1 MASVTSLTASVHQ
14 RLATA
19 LSATLPTADA
29 DPLLRRSDRADY
41 QANGILALAKK
52 AKANPRELAT
62 QVVARVESGEL
73 IGEIEVSGPGFLNI
87 TLTDRA
93 ITQNLA
99 ARYADDTG
107 RLGVPTA
114 ERPGTTVIDYAQP
127 NVAKEMHVGHLR
139 SAVIGDAVVQ
149 ILEFTGE
156 NVVRRHHI
164 GDWGTQFGMLIQYLD
179 EHPHE
184 LDHKDAR
191 VSGEEAMSNLDRL
204 YKAARKLFDSDEEF
218 KTRARRRVV
227 DLQAGDPHTLA
238 TWQKFVDESKIYF
251 FSVFEKLDME
261 VRDADIV
268 GESGYNDML
277 DETCRLLEES
287 GVAVRSEG
295 ALCVFFDD
303 VKGPDGNPVPLIVK
317 KSDGGYGYAATD
329 LSAIR
334 DRVFHLKANSLL
346 YVVDARQSL
355 HFKMVF
361 ETARRA
367 GWLNDDDVKAF
378 QLAFGTVLGKDGK
391 PFKTREGET
400 IRLVDLL
407 DEAIDRATAVVRE
420 KAEKV
425 GLTEEEIVENG
436 RYVGIGAVKYADL
449 STSAVRDYKF
459 DLDQMVSLN
468 GDTSV
473 YLQYAYARIQSI
485 LRKAGEAGPAA
496 HPELEL
502 APAERALGLHLDQ
515 FGEAVAEVAES
526 YEPHKLAAY
535 LFRLAT
541 LLTSFYD
548 QCPVLKAE
556 SPAQVE
562 NRLFL
567 VDLTARTLHR
577 GMALLATRT
586 PSPHAPP
593 PGYRPP
599 AAGRV
604 ALRHPRPGRCR
615 CLPLQSLAWRP
626 FPIRCPSWRP
636 TRAGVCS
643 GLNSRFRRGG

>member
-1 MASVTSLTASVHQ
+1 MAPVTSLSHSVEQH
-14 RLATA
+14 LTSA
-19 LSATLPTADA
+19 LSATLPEAAGA
-29 DPLLRRSDRADY
+29 DPLLRRSDRADF

-62 QVVARVESGEL
+62 QVVSRVVTGDVIKEV
-73 IGEIEVSGPGFLNI
+73 EVSGPGFLNV
-87 TLTDRA
+87 TVTDRA
-93 ITQNLA
+93 ITENLA
-99 ARYADDTG
+99 ARYADAD
-107 RLGVPTA
+107 RLGVPHA
-114 ERPGTTVIDYAQP
+114 GHPGTTVIDYAQP

-139 SAVIGDAVVQ
+139 SAVIGDATVQ

-184 LDHKDAR
+184 LDHKESR

-204 YKAARKLFDSDEEF
+204 YKTARKLFDADEEF

-238 TWQKFVDESKIYF
+238 IWQKFVDESKIYF
-251 FSVFEKLDME
+251 YSVFEKLDME
-261 VRDADIV
+261 IHDEDIV

-277 DETCRLLEES
+277 AETCRLLEES
-287 GVAVRSEG
+287 GVAVRSDG

-303 VKGPDGNPVPLIVK
+303 VKGPDGNPVPLIVQ

-334 DRVFHLKANSLL
+334 DRVFGLKASTLL

-367 GWLNDDDVKAF
+367 GWLNDDVKAH

-400 IRLVDLL
+400 VKLVDLL
-407 DEAIDRATAVVRE
+407 DEAVERATAVVGE
-420 KAEKV
+420 KRDKV
-425 GLTEEEIVENG
+425 GLTDQEVAENG

-485 LRKAGEAGPAA
+485 LRKAGEARPAA

-515 FGEAVAEVAES
+515 FGETVHEVAAA

-535 LFRLAT
+535 LYQLASH
-541 LLTSFYD
+541 LTTFYD
-548 QCPVLKAE
+548 QCHVL
-556 SPAQVE
+556 SPDNAPEVVE

-567 VDLTARTLHR
+567 VDLTGRTLHR
-577 GMALLATRT
+577 GMALLGIRT
-586 PSPHAPP
+586 PDK
-593 PGYRPP
+593 
-599 AAGRV
+599 
-604 ALRHPRPGRCR
+604 L
-615 CLPLQSLAWRP
+615 
-626 FPIRCPSWRP
+626 
-636 TRAGVCS
+636 
-643 GLNSRFRRGG
+643 

>member
-1 MASVTSLTASVHQ
+1 MASVTSLSDSVQQHLAS
-14 RLATA
+14 A
-19 LSATLPTADA
+19 LSAGLPEAAGA
-29 DPLLRRSDRADY
+29 DPLLRRSDRADF

-52 AKANPRELAT
+52 VKANPRELAT
-62 QVVARVESGEL
+62 QVVGRVVTGDV
-73 IGEIEVSGPGFLNI
+73 IKEIEVSGPGFLNVTI
-87 TLTDRA
+87 TDKA
-93 ITQNLA
+93 ITENLA
-99 ARYADDTG
+99 ARYADETG
-107 RLGVPTA
+107 RLGVPYA
-114 ERPGTTVIDYAQP
+114 ANPGTTVIDYAQP

-139 SAVIGDAVVQ
+139 SAVIGDSVVQ
-149 ILEFTGE
+149 LLEFTGE

-184 LDHKDAR
+184 LDHKAATEDTAA
-191 VSGEEAMSNLDRL
+191 SGEEAMSNLDRL
-204 YKAARKLFDSDEEF
+204 YKAARRKFDSDEEF

-238 TWQKFVDESKIYF
+238 MWQKFVDESKIYF

-261 VRDADIV
+261 IRDPDIV

-277 DETCRLLEES
+277 AETCRLLEDS

-295 ALCVFFDD
+295 ALCVFFEDI
-303 VKGPDGNPVPLIVK
+303 KGPDGNPVPLIVQ

-334 DRVFHLKANSLL
+334 DRVFNLKADTLL

-367 GWLNDDDVKAF
+367 GWLGDGVKAQ

-400 IRLVDLL
+400 VRLVDLL
-407 DEAIDRATAVVRE
+407 DEAIDRASAVVRE
-420 KAEKV
+420 KAQD
-425 GLTEEEIVENG
+425 LSEEEIAERG
-436 RYVGIGAVKYADL
+436 AQVGIGAVKYADL
-449 STSAVRDYKF
+449 STSANRDYKF

-473 YLQYAYARIQSI
+473 YLQYAYARIRSI
-485 LRKAGEAGPAA
+485 LRKAGELRPVA

-502 APAERALGLHLDQ
+502 AAAERALGLHADA
-515 FGEAVAEVAES
+515 FAETVREAAREYA
-526 YEPHKLAAY
+526 PHKLAAY
-535 LFRLAT
+535 LYQLASLYT
-541 LLTSFYD
+541 TFYD
-548 QCPVLKAE
+548 KCPVLKAE
-556 SPAQVE
+556 TPQQVE

-567 VDLTARTLHR
+567 CDITARTLHQ
-577 GMALLATRT
+577 GMALLGIRT
-586 PSPHAPP
+586 PE
-593 PGYRPP
+593 R
-599 AAGRV
+599 
-604 ALRHPRPGRCR
+604 L
-615 CLPLQSLAWRP
+615 
-626 FPIRCPSWRP
+626 
-636 TRAGVCS
+636 
-643 GLNSRFRRGG
+643 

>member
-1 MASVTSLTASVHQ
+1 MASVTSLSDSVQQHLAS
-14 RLATA
+14 A
-19 LSATLPTADA
+19 LSAALPEAADA

-62 QVVARVESGEL
+62 RVVSG
-73 IGEIEVSGPGFLNI
+73 IVTGEVIADVEVSGPGFLNI
-87 TLTDRA
+87 TVADRA
-93 ITQNLA
+93 ITENLA

-107 RLGVPTA
+107 RLGVPYA
-114 ERPGTTVIDYAQP
+114 AHPGTTVIDYAQP

-139 SAVIGDAVVQ
+139 SAVIGDAMVRL
-149 ILEFTGE
+149 LEFTGE

-184 LDHKDAR
+184 LDHKESE

-204 YKAARKLFDSDEEF
+204 YKTARRLFDSDEEF

-227 DLQAGDPHTLA
+227 DLQAGDPKTLA
-238 TWQKFVDESKIYF
+238 IWQKFVDESKIYF
-251 FSVFEKLDME
+251 FSVFDKLDME
-261 VRDADIV
+261 VRDPDIV

-277 DETCRLLEES
+277 AETCRLLEES

-303 VKGPDGNPVPLIVK
+303 IKGPEGNPVPLIVQ

-334 DRVFHLKANSLL
+334 DRVFNLKASTLL
-346 YVVDARQSL
+346 YVVDARQAL
-355 HFKMVF
+355 HFRMVF

-367 GWLNDDDVKAF
+367 GWLNDDVTAV

-400 IRLVDLL
+400 VKLENLL
-407 DEAIDRATAVVRE
+407 DEAVERATAVVRE
-420 KAEKV
+420 KAGKV
-425 GLTEEEIVENG
+425 GLTEDEIVENG
-436 RYVGIGAVKYADL
+436 RYVGVGAVKYADL

-485 LRKAGEAGPAA
+485 LRKAGEARPAA
-496 HPELEL
+496 HPELAL

-515 FGEAVAEVAES
+515 FAETVLEVAAAR
-526 YEPHKLAAY
+526 EPHKMAAY
-535 LFRLAT
+535 LYQLAS

-548 QCPVLKAE
+548 QCPVLKAD

-567 VDLTARTLHR
+567 VDLTARTLHE
-577 GMALLATRT
+577 GMALLGIRT
-586 PSPHAPP
+586 P
-593 PGYRPP
+593 GK
-599 AAGRV
+599 
-604 ALRHPRPGRCR
+604 L
-615 CLPLQSLAWRP
+615 
-626 FPIRCPSWRP
+626 
-636 TRAGVCS
+636 
-643 GLNSRFRRGG
+643 

>member
-1 MASVTSLTASVHQ
+1 MAPVTSLSHSVEQH
-14 RLATA
+14 LTSA
-19 LSATLPTADA
+19 LSATLPEAAGA
-29 DPLLRRSDRADY
+29 DPLLRRSDRADF

-62 QVVARVESGEL
+62 QVVSHVVTGDL
-73 IGEIEVSGPGFLNI
+73 IGEIEVSGPGFLNVTI
-87 TLTDRA
+87 TDGA
-93 ITQNLA
+93 ITRNLA
-99 ARYADDTG
+99 ARYADAD
-107 RLGVPTA
+107 RLGVPHSA
-114 ERPGTTVIDYAQP
+114 APGTTVIDYAQP

-139 SAVIGDAVVQ
+139 SAVIGDATVQ

-156 NVVRRHHI
+156 SVVRRHHI

-184 LDHKDAR
+184 LDHKDSQ

-204 YKAARKLFDSDEEF
+204 YKAARRLFDADEEF

-261 VRDADIV
+261 IRDEDIV

-277 DETCRLLEES
+277 AETCRLLEES

-303 VKGPDGNPVPLIVK
+303 VKGPDGNPVPLIVQ

-334 DRVFHLKANSLL
+334 DRVFNLKASTLL

-367 GWLNDDDVKAF
+367 GWLNEDVKAH

-400 IRLVDLL
+400 VKLVDLL
-407 DEAIDRATAVVRE
+407 DEAVERATTVVRE
-420 KAEKV
+420 KAVKV
-425 GLTEEEIVENG
+425 GLSEPEIVENG
-436 RYVGIGAVKYADL
+436 RYVGVGAVKYADL

-485 LRKAGEAGPAA
+485 LRKAGEARPLA

-515 FGEAVAEVAES
+515 FGETVHEVAAA

-535 LFRLAT
+535 LYQLASH
-541 LLTSFYD
+541 LTTFYD
-548 QCPVLKAE
+548 QCHVL
-556 SPAQVE
+556 SPDNSPEVVE

-567 VDLTARTLHR
+567 VDLTARTLHL
-577 GMALLATRT
+577 GMALLGIRT
-586 PSPHAPP
+586 PDK
-593 PGYRPP
+593 
-599 AAGRV
+599 
-604 ALRHPRPGRCR
+604 L
-615 CLPLQSLAWRP
+615 
-626 FPIRCPSWRP
+626 
-636 TRAGVCS
+636 
-643 GLNSRFRRGG
+643 

>member
-1 MASVTSLTASVHQ
+1 MASVTSLRDSVQQHLASALTA
-14 RLATA
+14 A
-19 LSATLPTADA
+19 LPEAAGA

-62 QVVARVESGEL
+62 QVVSG
-73 IGEIEVSGPGFLNI
+73 IVTGEVIADVEVSGPGFLNI
-87 TLTDRA
+87 TVADKA
-93 ITQNLA
+93 ITENLA

-107 RLGVPTA
+107 RLGVPFA
-114 ERPGTTVIDYAQP
+114 AHPGTTVIDYAQP

-139 SAVIGDAVVQ
+139 SAVIGDAMVRL
-149 ILEFTGE
+149 LEFTGE

-184 LDHKDAR
+184 LDHKESE

-204 YKAARKLFDSDEEF
+204 YKTARKLFDSDEEF

-227 DLQAGDPHTLA
+227 DLQAGDEKTLA
-238 TWQKFVDESKIYF
+238 IWQKFVDESKIYF
-251 FSVFEKLDME
+251 FSVFDKLDME
-261 VRDADIV
+261 VRDPDIV

-277 DETCRLLEES
+277 AETCRLLEES

-303 VKGPDGNPVPLIVK
+303 IKGPEGNPVPLIVQ

-334 DRVFHLKANSLL
+334 DRVFNLKATTLL
-346 YVVDARQSL
+346 YVVDARQAL
-355 HFKMVF
+355 HFRMVF

-367 GWLNDDDVKAF
+367 GWLNDDVTAI

-400 IRLVDLL
+400 VKLENLL
-407 DEAIDRATAVVRE
+407 DEAVERATAVVRE

-425 GLTEEEIVENG
+425 GLTEDEIVENG
-436 RYVGIGAVKYADL
+436 RYVGVGAVKYADL

-473 YLQYAYARIQSI
+473 YLQYAYARVQSI
-485 LRKAGEAGPAA
+485 LRKAGEARPAA
-496 HPELEL
+496 HPELAL

-515 FGEAVAEVAES
+515 FAETVLEVAAAR
-526 YEPHKLAAY
+526 EPHKMAAY
-535 LFRLAT
+535 LYQLAS
-541 LLTSFYD
+541 LLTTFYD
-548 QCPVLKAE
+548 QCPVLKAD

-567 VDLTARTLHR
+567 VDLTARTLHE
-577 GMALLATRT
+577 GMALLGIRT
-586 PSPHAPP
+586 P
-593 PGYRPP
+593 GK
-599 AAGRV
+599 
-604 ALRHPRPGRCR
+604 L
-615 CLPLQSLAWRP
+615 
-626 FPIRCPSWRP
+626 
-636 TRAGVCS
+636 
-643 GLNSRFRRGG
+643 

>member
-1 MASVTSLTASVHQ
+1 MASVTSLSDSVQQHLAS
-14 RLATA
+14 A
-19 LSATLPTADA
+19 LSAALPEAAGA

-62 QVVARVESGEL
+62 QVVSG
-73 IGEIEVSGPGFLNI
+73 IVTGEVIADVEVSGPGFLNI
-87 TLTDRA
+87 TVADKA
-93 ITQNLA
+93 ITENLA

-107 RLGVPTA
+107 RLGVPFA
-114 ERPGTTVIDYAQP
+114 AHPGTTVIDYAQP

-139 SAVIGDAVVQ
+139 SAVIGDAMVRL
-149 ILEFTGE
+149 LEFTGE

-184 LDHKDAR
+184 LDHKESE

-204 YKAARKLFDSDEEF
+204 YKTARKLFDSDEEF

-227 DLQAGDPHTLA
+227 DLQAGDEKTLA
-238 TWQKFVDESKIYF
+238 IWQKFVDESKIYF
-251 FSVFEKLDME
+251 FSVFDKLDME
-261 VRDADIV
+261 VRDPDIV

-277 DETCRLLEES
+277 AETCRLLEES

-303 VKGPDGNPVPLIVK
+303 IKGPEGNPVPLIVQ

-334 DRVFHLKANSLL
+334 DRVFNLKASTLL
-346 YVVDARQSL
+346 YVVDARQAL
-355 HFKMVF
+355 HFRMVF

-367 GWLNDDDVKAF
+367 GWLNDDVTAL

-400 IRLVDLL
+400 VKLENLL
-407 DEAIDRATAVVRE
+407 DEAVERATAVVRE

-425 GLTEEEIVENG
+425 GLTEDEIVENG
-436 RYVGIGAVKYADL
+436 RYVGVGAVKYADL

-485 LRKAGEAGPAA
+485 LRKAGEARPAA
-496 HPELEL
+496 HPELAL

-515 FGEAVAEVAES
+515 FAETVLEVAAAR
-526 YEPHKLAAY
+526 EPHKMAAY
-535 LFRLAT
+535 LYQLAS

-548 QCPVLKAE
+548 QCPVLKAD

-567 VDLTARTLHR
+567 VDLTARTLHE
-577 GMALLATRT
+577 GMALLGIRT
-586 PSPHAPP
+586 PDK
-593 PGYRPP
+593 
-599 AAGRV
+599 
-604 ALRHPRPGRCR
+604 L
-615 CLPLQSLAWRP
+615 
-626 FPIRCPSWRP
+626 
-636 TRAGVCS
+636 
-643 GLNSRFRRGG
+643 

>member
-1 MASVTSLTASVHQ
+1 MASVTSLSASVHQ
-14 RLATA
+14 RLASA
-19 LSATLPTADA
+19 LSAALPEAADA
-29 DPLLRRSDRADY
+29 DPLLRRSDRADF

-62 QVVARVESGEL
+62 QVVSQVVTGDL
-73 IGEIEVSGPGFLNI
+73 IQDIEVSGPGFLNVTI
-87 TLTDRA
+87 TDRA
-93 ITQNLA
+93 ITENLA
-99 ARYADDTG
+99 ARYADTG
-107 RLGVPTA
+107 RLGVPFA
-114 ERPGTTVIDYAQP
+114 DAPGTTVIDYAQP

-149 ILEFTGE
+149 LLEFTGE
-156 NVVRRHHI
+156 TVVRRHHI

-184 LDHKDAR
+184 LDHKGGEDLQQ
-191 VSGEEAMSNLDRL
+191 SGQAAMSNLDRL
-204 YKAARKLFDSDEEF
+204 YKAARKKFDADEEF
-218 KTRARRRVV
+218 KTRARLRVV

-238 TWQKFVDESKIYF
+238 MWQKFVDESKIYF

-261 VRDADIV
+261 IRDPDIV

-277 DETCRLLEES
+277 AETCRLLEES

-295 ALCVFFDD
+295 ALCVFFEDI
-303 VKGPDGNPVPLIVK
+303 KGPDGNPVPLIVQ

-334 DRVFHLKANSLL
+334 DRVFNLKANTLL

-367 GWLNDDDVKAF
+367 GWLNDDVKAF

-400 IRLVDLL
+400 VKLVDLL
-407 DEAIDRATAVVRE
+407 DEAVERATTVVRE

-425 GLTEEEIVENG
+425 GLSEQEIVENG
-436 RYVGIGAVKYADL
+436 QYVGIGAVKYADL

-485 LRKAGEAGPAA
+485 LRKAGEARPAA

-515 FGEAVAEVAES
+515 FGETVLEVAAS

-535 LFRLAT
+535 LYQLASH
-541 LLTSFYD
+541 LTAFYD
-548 QCPVLKAE
+548 QCPVLKADTPE
-556 SPAQVE
+556 QVE

-567 VDLTARTLHR
+567 VGLTARTLHQ
-577 GMALLATRT
+577 GMALLGIRT
-586 PSPHAPP
+586 PEK
-593 PGYRPP
+593 
-599 AAGRV
+599 
-604 ALRHPRPGRCR
+604 L
-615 CLPLQSLAWRP
+615 
-626 FPIRCPSWRP
+626 
-636 TRAGVCS
+636 
-643 GLNSRFRRGG
+643 

>member
-1 MASVTSLTASVHQ
+1 MASVTSLSDSVHQ
-14 RLATA
+14 RLAAA
-19 LSATLPTADA
+19 LSAALPQAGSA
-29 DPLLRRSDRADY
+29 DPLLRRSDRADF

-52 AKANPRELAT
+52 EKANPRELAT
-62 QVVARVESGEL
+62 QVVSRVESGDV
-73 IGEIEVSGPGFLNI
+73 IKDVEVSGPGFLNI
-87 TLTDRA
+87 TITDRA
-93 ITQNLA
+93 ITQTLA

-107 RLGVPTA
+107 RLGVPHA
-114 ERPGTTVIDYAQP
+114 EQPGTTVIDYAQP

-139 SAVIGDAVVQ
+139 SAVIGDSVAQ
-149 ILEFTGE
+149 LLEFTGE
-156 NVVRRHHI
+156 SVVRRHHI
-164 GDWGTQFGMLIQYLD
+164 GDWGTQFGMLIQYLE

-184 LDHKDAR
+184 LDHKADE

-204 YKAARKLFDSDEEF
+204 YKAARKLFDADEEF

-227 DLQAGDPHTLA
+227 DLQAGDPQTLA
-238 TWQKFVDESKIYF
+238 MWQKFVDESKIYF

-261 VRDADIV
+261 IRDPDIV

-277 DETCRLLEES
+277 AETCRLLEES

-303 VKGPDGNPVPLIVK
+303 IKGPDGKPVPLIVQ

-334 DRVFHLKANSLL
+334 DRVFGIKANTLL

-367 GWLNDDDVKAF
+367 GWLNEDVKAV

-400 IRLVDLL
+400 VRLVDLL
-407 DEAIDRATAVVRE
+407 DEAIDRASAVVRE
-420 KAEKV
+420 KA
-425 GLTEEEIVENG
+425 LDLSEEEIAERG
-436 RYVGIGAVKYADL
+436 TQVGIGAVKYADL
-449 STSAVRDYKF
+449 STSANRDYKF

-485 LRKAGEAGPAA
+485 LRKAGEARPVA
-496 HPELEL
+496 HPELDLHE
-502 APAERALGLHLDQ
+502 AERALGLHADS
-515 FGEAVAEVAES
+515 FAATVAEAAAE
-526 YEPHKLAAY
+526 YAPHKMTAY
-535 LFRLAT
+535 LYQLASLYT
-541 LLTSFYD
+541 TFYD
-548 QCPVLKAE
+548 KCPVLKAE
-556 SPAQVE
+556 SPEQIE

-567 VDLTARTLHR
+567 CDITARTLHQ
-577 GMALLATRT
+577 GMALLGIRT
-586 PSPHAPP
+586 PE
-593 PGYRPP
+593 R
-599 AAGRV
+599 
-604 ALRHPRPGRCR
+604 L
-615 CLPLQSLAWRP
+615 
-626 FPIRCPSWRP
+626 
-636 TRAGVCS
+636 
-643 GLNSRFRRGG
+643 

>member
-1 MASVTSLTASVHQ
+1 MASVPSLASTVQQ
-14 RLATA
+14 RLADA
-19 LSATLPTADA
+19 LSAALPEAGSA
-29 DPLLRRSDRADY
+29 DPLLRRSDRADF
-41 QANGILALAKK
+41 QANGILALAKRLK
-52 AKANPRELAT
+52 GNPRELAGK
-62 QVVARVESGEL
+62 VVDAIPANDL
-73 IGEIEVSGPGFLNI
+73 IGDIEVSGPGFLNI
-87 TLTDRA
+87 TITDEA
-93 ITQNLA
+93 ITTTLA
-99 ARYADDTG
+99 ARAADE
-107 RLGVPTA
+107 RLGVPYKD
-114 ERPGTTVIDYAQP
+114 RPGTTVVDYAQP

-139 SAVIGDAVVQ
+139 SAVIGDAVVK
-149 ILEFTGE
+149 ILEFAGE
-156 NVVRRHHI
+156 KVVRRHHI
-164 GDWGTQFGMLIQYLD
+164 GDWGTQFGMLIQYLI

-184 LDHKDAR
+184 LDHKDAD
-191 VSGEEAMSNLDRL
+191 VSGEEAMSNLNRL
-204 YKAARKLFDSDEEF
+204 YKAARALFDSDEEF
-218 KTRARRRVV
+218 KARSRDRVV
-227 DLQAGDPHTLA
+227 ALQSGDEETLA
-238 TWQKFVDESKIYF
+238 LWQRFVDESKIYF
-251 FSVFEKLDME
+251 YSVFDKLDME
-261 VRDADIV
+261 IADPDVV

-317 KSDGGYGYAATD
+317 KSNGGYGYAATD

-334 DRVFHLKANSLL
+334 DRVQKLGADSLV

-367 GWLNDDDVKAF
+367 GWLNDRVHAY

-400 IRLVDLL
+400 VRLVDLL

-420 KAEKV
+420 KAGKV
-425 GLTEEEIVENG
+425 GLSEQEIVENG

-449 STSAVRDYKF
+449 STSASRDYKF

-485 LRKAGEAGPAA
+485 LRKAGDAKPAA
-496 HPELEL
+496 HPELPL

-515 FGEAVAEVAES
+515 FGEVLAEVASS

-535 LFRLAT
+535 LYQLASH
-541 LLTSFYD
+541 LTTFYD
-548 QCPVLKAE
+548 QCQVISDENAPEV
-556 SPAQVE
+556 VE

-577 GMALLATRT
+577 GMALLGIRT
-586 PSPHAPP
+586 PE
-593 PGYRPP
+593 R
-599 AAGRV
+599 
-604 ALRHPRPGRCR
+604 L
-615 CLPLQSLAWRP
+615 
-626 FPIRCPSWRP
+626 
-636 TRAGVCS
+636 
-643 GLNSRFRRGG
+643 

>member
-1 MASVTSLTASVHQ
+1 MASVTSLTAHVHQ
-14 RLATA
+14 RLADALTA
-19 LSATLPTADA
+19 ALPETAPA
-29 DPLLRRSDRADY
+29 DPLLRRSDRADF

-52 AKANPRELAT
+52 AKANPRDLAT
-62 QVVARVESGEL
+62 QVVDRLVKGDV
-73 IGEIEVSGPGFLNI
+73 IRDIEVSGPGFLNI
-87 TLTDRA
+87 TITDRA
-93 ITQNLA
+93 ITENLA
-99 ARYADDTG
+99 ARATDPAN
-107 RLGVPTA
+107 RLGVPFL
-114 ERPGTTVIDYAQP
+114 ENPGTTVIDYAQP

-149 ILEFTGE
+149 ILEFVGE
-156 NVVRRHHI
+156 TVVRRHHI

-184 LDHKDAR
+184 LDHEAAEDGA
-191 VSGEEAMSNLDRL
+191 VTGEEAMSNLNRL
-204 YKAARKLFDSDEEF
+204 YKAARTHFDSDEEF

-261 VRDADIV
+261 IQDADIV

-277 DETCRLLEES
+277 DETCRLLEEA
-287 GVAVRSEG
+287 GVAVWSEG
-295 ALCVFFDD
+295 ALCVFFED

-334 DRVFHLKANSLL
+334 NRVFDLKANNLV

-367 GWLNDDDVKAF
+367 GWLNGDAKAE

-425 GLTEEEIVENG
+425 GLTEDEIVENG

-473 YLQYAYARIQSI
+473 YLQYAYARSRSI
-485 LRKAGEAGPAA
+485 LRKAGDARPLA

-515 FGEAVAEVAES
+515 FGELLLDVASE

-535 LFRLAT
+535 LYQLASH
-541 LLTSFYD
+541 LTTFYE
-548 QCPVLKAE
+548 QCHVLSDANPKE
-556 SPAQVE
+556 VVE

-567 VDLTARTLHR
+567 VDLTARTLHQ
-577 GMALLATRT
+577 GMALLGIRT
-586 PSPHAPP
+586 PD
-593 PGYRPP
+593 R
-599 AAGRV
+599 
-604 ALRHPRPGRCR
+604 L
-615 CLPLQSLAWRP
+615 
-626 FPIRCPSWRP
+626 
-636 TRAGVCS
+636 
-643 GLNSRFRRGG
+643 

>member
-1 MASVTSLTASVHQ
+1 MASVTSLSDTVQQHLAS
-14 RLATA
+14 A
-19 LSATLPTADA
+19 LSATLPEAAGA
-29 DPLLRRSDRADY
+29 DPLLRRSDRADF

-52 AKANPRELAT
+52 AKANPRELAA
-62 QVVARVESGEL
+62 QVVGRVVTGDV
-73 IGEIEVSGPGFLNI
+73 IQDVEVSGPGFLNI
-87 TLTDRA
+87 TLADKA
-93 ITQNLA
+93 ITENLA

-114 ERPGTTVIDYAQP
+114 ADPGTTVIDYAQP

-139 SAVIGDAVVQ
+139 SAVIGDSVVQ
-149 ILEFTGE
+149 LLEFTGE
-156 NVVRRHHI
+156 NVIRRHHI

-184 LDHKDAR
+184 LDHKAGQ
-191 VSGEEAMSNLDRL
+191 VTGEEAMSNLDRL
-204 YKAARKLFDSDEEF
+204 YKAARKKFDSDEEF

-238 TWQKFVDESKIYF
+238 MWQKFVDESKIYF

-261 VRDADIV
+261 IRDADIV

-277 DETCRLLEES
+277 AETCRLLEES

-303 VKGPDGNPVPLIVK
+303 IKGPDGKPVPLIVQ

-334 DRVFHLKANSLL
+334 DRVFNLKANTLL
-346 YVVDARQSL
+346 YVVDARQAL
-355 HFKMVF
+355 HFRMVF

-367 GWLNDDDVKAF
+367 GWLGDDVTAS

-400 IRLVDLL
+400 VRLVDLL
-407 DEAIDRATAVVRE
+407 DEAIERASAVVRE
-420 KAEKV
+420 KAQD
-425 GLTEEEIVENG
+425 LSEEEIAERG
-436 RYVGIGAVKYADL
+436 AQVGIGAVKYADL
-449 STSAVRDYKF
+449 STSANRDYKF

-485 LRKAGEAGPAA
+485 LRKAGEVRPAA
-496 HPELEL
+496 HPELPL
-502 APAERALGLHLDQ
+502 ADAERALGLHLDS
-515 FGEAVAEVAES
+515 FAETVREAAAEHA
-526 YEPHKLAAY
+526 PHKLAAY
-535 LFRLAT
+535 LYQLASLFT
-541 LLTSFYD
+541 TFYD
-548 QCPVLKAE
+548 KCPVLRAE
-556 SPAQVE
+556 TPAQVE

-567 VDLTARTLHR
+567 SDLTARTLHQ
-577 GMALLATRT
+577 GMTLMGIRT
-586 PSPHAPP
+586 PEK
-593 PGYRPP
+593 
-599 AAGRV
+599 
-604 ALRHPRPGRCR
+604 L
-615 CLPLQSLAWRP
+615 
-626 FPIRCPSWRP
+626 
-636 TRAGVCS
+636 
-643 GLNSRFRRGG
+643 

>member
-1 MASVTSLTASVHQ
+1 MASVTSLSDSVQQHLAS
-14 RLATA
+14 A
-19 LSATLPTADA
+19 LSAALPEAAGA

-62 QVVARVESGEL
+62 QVVAGIVTGEV
-73 IGEIEVSGPGFLNI
+73 IADVEVSGPGFLNI
-87 TLTDRA
+87 TVADQA
-93 ITQNLA
+93 ITENLA

-107 RLGVPTA
+107 RLGVPYA
-114 ERPGTTVIDYAQP
+114 AHPGTTVIDYAQP

-139 SAVIGDAVVQ
+139 SAVIGDAMVRL
-149 ILEFTGE
+149 LEFTGE

-184 LDHKDAR
+184 LDHKESE

-204 YKAARKLFDSDEEF
+204 YKTARRLFDSDEEF

-227 DLQAGDPHTLA
+227 DLQAGDEKTLA
-238 TWQKFVDESKIYF
+238 IWQKFVDESKIYF
-251 FSVFEKLDME
+251 FSVFDKLDME
-261 VRDADIV
+261 VRDPDIV

-277 DETCRLLEES
+277 AETCRLLEES

-303 VKGPDGNPVPLIVK
+303 IKGPEGNPVPLIVQ

-334 DRVFHLKANSLL
+334 DRVFNLKATTLL
-346 YVVDARQSL
+346 YVVDARQAL
-355 HFKMVF
+355 HFRMVF

-367 GWLNDDDVKAF
+367 GWLNDDVTAV

-400 IRLVDLL
+400 VKLENLL
-407 DEAIDRATAVVRE
+407 DEAVERATTVVRE

-425 GLTEEEIVENG
+425 GLTEDEIVENG
-436 RYVGIGAVKYADL
+436 RYVGVGAVKYADL

-485 LRKAGEAGPAA
+485 LRKAGEARPAA
-496 HPELEL
+496 HPELAL

-515 FGEAVAEVAES
+515 FAETVLEVAAAR
-526 YEPHKLAAY
+526 EPHKMAAY
-535 LFRLAT
+535 LYQLAS
-541 LLTSFYD
+541 LLTTFYD
-548 QCPVLKAE
+548 QCPVLKAD
-556 SPAQVE
+556 SPAQVA

-567 VDLTARTLHR
+567 VDLTARTLHE
-577 GMALLATRT
+577 GMALLGIRT
-586 PSPHAPP
+586 P
-593 PGYRPP
+593 GK
-599 AAGRV
+599 
-604 ALRHPRPGRCR
+604 L
-615 CLPLQSLAWRP
+615 
-626 FPIRCPSWRP
+626 
-636 TRAGVCS
+636 
-643 GLNSRFRRGG
+643 

>member
-1 MASVTSLTASVHQ
+1 MAPVTSLSHSVEQH
-14 RLATA
+14 LTSA
-19 LSATLPTADA
+19 LSATLPEAAGA
-29 DPLLRRSDRADY
+29 DPLLRRSDRADF

-62 QVVARVESGEL
+62 QVVAHVVTGDL
-73 IGEIEVSGPGFLNI
+73 IEEVEVSGPGFLNVTI
-87 TLTDRA
+87 TDGA
-93 ITQNLA
+93 ITRNLA
-99 ARYADDTG
+99 ARYADAD
-107 RLGVPTA
+107 RLGVPHSGH
-114 ERPGTTVIDYAQP
+114 PGTTVIDYAQP

-139 SAVIGDAVVQ
+139 SAVIGDATVQ

-156 NVVRRHHI
+156 SVVRRHHI

-184 LDHKDAR
+184 LDHKESQ

-204 YKAARKLFDSDEEF
+204 YKAARRLFDADEEF

-261 VRDADIV
+261 IRDEDIV

-277 DETCRLLEES
+277 AETCRLLEES

-295 ALCVFFDD
+295 ALCVFFED
-303 VKGPDGNPVPLIVK
+303 VKGPDGNPVPLIVQ

-334 DRVFHLKANSLL
+334 DRVFNIKASTLL

-367 GWLNDDDVKAF
+367 GWLNEDVKAH

-400 IRLVDLL
+400 VKLVDLL
-407 DEAIDRATAVVRE
+407 DEAVERATTVVRE
-420 KAEKV
+420 KAVKV
-425 GLTEEEIVENG
+425 GLSEPEIVENG
-436 RYVGIGAVKYADL
+436 RYVGVGAVKYADL

-485 LRKAGEAGPAA
+485 LRKAGEARPAA

-502 APAERALGLHLDQ
+502 APAERALGLHLDR
-515 FGEAVAEVAES
+515 FGETVHEVAAA

-535 LFRLAT
+535 LYQLASH
-541 LLTSFYD
+541 LTTFYD
-548 QCPVLKAE
+548 QCHVL
-556 SPAQVE
+556 SPDNSPEVVE

-567 VDLTARTLHR
+567 VDLTARTLHL
-577 GMALLATRT
+577 GMALLGIRT
-586 PSPHAPP
+586 PDK
-593 PGYRPP
+593 
-599 AAGRV
+599 
-604 ALRHPRPGRCR
+604 L
-615 CLPLQSLAWRP
+615 
-626 FPIRCPSWRP
+626 
-636 TRAGVCS
+636 
-643 GLNSRFRRGG
+643 